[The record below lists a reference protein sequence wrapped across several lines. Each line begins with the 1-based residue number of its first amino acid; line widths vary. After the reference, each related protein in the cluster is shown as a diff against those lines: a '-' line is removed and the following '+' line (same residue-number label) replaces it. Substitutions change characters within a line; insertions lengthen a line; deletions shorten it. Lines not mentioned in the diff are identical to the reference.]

1 VLAILTGIVK
11 YYSRRLSKTRTA
23 LMVEGGK
30 MNEDIKNLT
39 VNQYQ
44 AASAGSD
51 KTSAGKGK
59 KSLHVTILGLVGE
72 TGSLLSEVKKG
83 DRDVIS
89 QEAQRA
95 SVVEE
100 LGDCLWYISAVA
112 RYAGILLSDV
122 NAASDGADYGGAKAS
137 PNVEFRSLQPQ
148 IALPMYAPATF
159 ERTLLGLSGAVGELA
174 TRYINESLSSDRTAL
189 TVQLGIIFGYL
200 KQASTL
206 ASVTLA
212 EAAAQNLAKTADRW
226 PSNRVYPQL
235 ADEDLPQEE
244 QLPRNLGIEIFER
257 EVNGKT
263 YVLQRCND
271 IFIGDRLTDNI
282 MVRDD
287 YRFHDVFHY
296 AYATKLG
303 WSPVMRALFRL
314 KRKSIPAVDEGE
326 DGARAALIEE
336 GVAAYVFGVAKD
348 MKHFVSREPGELS
361 FSFLKS
367 IRQFVKGYEVERAPL
382 WLWEEAIL
390 SGYEAFRFLVENRR
404 GLVTMDLINRSLKV
418 TELKNDA

>member
-1 VLAILTGIVK
+1 
-11 YYSRRLSKTRTA
+11 
-23 LMVEGGK
+23 MD
-30 MNEDIKNLT
+30 EDIKNLT

-44 AASAGSD
+44 AASAESD

-122 NAASDGADYGGAKAS
+122 NAASDGADYGGATAS

-200 KQASTL
+200 KQASNL

-212 EAAAQNLAKTADRW
+212 EAATQNLAKTADRW

-235 ADEDLPQEE
+235 ADEDLLQEE
-244 QLPRNLGIEIFER
+244 QLPRSLVIEIFER
-257 EVNGKT
+257 DVNGKT
-263 YVLQRCND
+263 YVLQRCNG

-282 MVRDD
+282 IVRDD

-326 DGARAALIEE
+326 DGARATLIEE

-348 MKHFVSREPGELS
+348 MKHFVGREPGELS

>member
-1 VLAILTGIVK
+1 
-11 YYSRRLSKTRTA
+11 
-23 LMVEGGK
+23 MVEGVK
-30 MNEDIKNLT
+30 MDEDIKNLT

-44 AASAGSD
+44 AASAESD

-122 NAASDGADYGGAKAS
+122 NAASDGADYGGATAS

-148 IALPMYAPATF
+148 IALPMYAPDTF

-200 KQASTL
+200 KQASNL

-212 EAAAQNLAKTADRW
+212 EAATQNLAKTADRW
-226 PSNRVYPQL
+226 PSNRV
-235 ADEDLPQEE
+235 
-244 QLPRNLGIEIFER
+244 
-257 EVNGKT
+257 
-263 YVLQRCND
+263 
-271 IFIGDRLTDNI
+271 
-282 MVRDD
+282 
-287 YRFHDVFHY
+287 
-296 AYATKLG
+296 
-303 WSPVMRALFRL
+303 
-314 KRKSIPAVDEGE
+314 
-326 DGARAALIEE
+326 
-336 GVAAYVFGVAKD
+336 
-348 MKHFVSREPGELS
+348 
-361 FSFLKS
+361 
-367 IRQFVKGYEVERAPL
+367 
-382 WLWEEAIL
+382 
-390 SGYEAFRFLVENRR
+390 
-404 GLVTMDLINRSLKV
+404 
-418 TELKNDA
+418 